1 MIELMPNVNV
11 WSPIIRWAVGAARWF
26 GHGDVSDSTWQALKS
41 ILKLASDHFRTGFS
55 QLQDGL
61 LGVNVTQTVLHGAQR
76 YLVPLYQAL
85 DLPDPELLVRELQED
100 LSSAF
105 VEIDQ
110 IKTIVT
116 KLLPNTSHHEA
127 IMDLQEAFSTL
138 TVQQMRWFLRRADTA
153 GTHVRF
159 ATTWPLSVFVLFESL
174 LLLAT

>member
-1 MIELMPNVNV
+1 MVAQKMSEK
-11 WSPIIRWAVGAARWF
+11 SRHR
-26 GHGDVSDSTWQALKS
+26 STYGEIVVIGGTCAGSEVK
-41 ILKLASDHFRTGFS
+41 
-55 QLQDGL
+55 
-61 LGVNVTQTVLHGAQR
+61 
-76 YLVPLYQAL
+76 
-85 DLPDPELLVRELQED
+85 LVRELQED